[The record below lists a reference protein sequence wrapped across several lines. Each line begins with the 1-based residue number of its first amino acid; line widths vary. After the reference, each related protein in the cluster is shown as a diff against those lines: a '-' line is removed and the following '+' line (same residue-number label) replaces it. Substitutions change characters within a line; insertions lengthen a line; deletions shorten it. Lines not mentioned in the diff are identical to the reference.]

1 MKQYNK
7 LKRFPLGTIK
17 AEGFLKEQLLIGK
30 DGMAGHLYELEPE
43 MIRDPYINKSYVKRW
58 GPSIQSG
65 WGAEISGN
73 YWSGYIQHAFTLGDE
88 EMINIATD
96 WVNKMMTKQ
105 KEDGY
110 LGTYYEEDARIYED
124 YNAWGTS
131 CAMRGLIAF
140 YEATGRKDVLDA
152 VL

>member
-1 MKQYNK
+1 
-7 LKRFPLGTIK
+7 
-17 AEGFLKEQLLIGK
+17 
-30 DGMAGHLYELEPE
+30 
-43 MIRDPYINKSYVKRW
+43 
-58 GPSIQSG
+58 
-65 WGAEISGN
+65 
-73 YWSGYIQHAFTLGDE
+73 
-88 EMINIATD
+88 MINIATD

-140 YEATGRKDVLDA
+140 YEATGR
-152 VL
+152 

>member
-65 WGAEISGN
+65 WSAEISGN
-73 YWSGYIQHAFTLGDE
+73 Y
-88 EMINIATD
+88 
-96 WVNKMMTKQ
+96 
-105 KEDGY
+105 
-110 LGTYYEEDARIYED
+110 
-124 YNAWGTS
+124 
-131 CAMRGLIAF
+131 
-140 YEATGRKDVLDA
+140 
-152 VL
+152 